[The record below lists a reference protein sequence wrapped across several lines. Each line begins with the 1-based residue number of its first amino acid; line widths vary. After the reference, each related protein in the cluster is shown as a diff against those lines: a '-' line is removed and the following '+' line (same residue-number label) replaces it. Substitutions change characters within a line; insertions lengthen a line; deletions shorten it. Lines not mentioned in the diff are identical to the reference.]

1 MVPGALLPNDV
12 LGSWDDLMNKD
23 KLLLNWLYKCGN
35 VIIFTWWWQFLNTFP
50 PVQAG
55 AASKTW
61 HSLLPWSTKEWS
73 RSRRI
78 SIWGCTNTYWS
89 LKSTR
94 CSYSAMLE
102 STLVVFTGTEISAAW
117 QISLSSD
124 WVICLVL
131 AGSYLPDRTSS
142 ASCLGQPTGLLP
154 ICPWRWLQPTY
165 S

>member
-1 MVPGALLPNDV
+1 
-12 LGSWDDLMNKD
+12 MNKD
-23 KLLLNWLYKCGN
+23 KLLLNWLYKCSN
-35 VIIFTWWWQFLNTFP
+35 IIIFTWWWQFLNTFP

-55 AASKTW
+55 APSKTW
-61 HSLLPWSTKEWS
+61 HSCPEAQKSGVAPEES
-73 RSRRI
+73 AFGAVPI
-78 SIWGCTNTYWS
+78 YIDHY
-89 LKSTR
+89 KSTR
-94 CSYSAMLE
+94 CSYSAILE